1 MVDGDELL
9 QRGVGVLALRGQDD
23 DVVVADCDSTRII
36 DNVGPDGD
44 PLSPGLQLQPVR
56 AHRVVVRT
64 TRDEDDV
71 VAVLVEP
78 PADRPADR
86 PGTVNE
92 EAHRQLET
100 RLRHPSMRRLAI
112 DMFGGNT
119 GASSAVNQWASAISV
134 PSTVISPDTYRAPKP
149 IMSWCGNGHG

>member
-1 MVDGDELL
+1 MGDRRSRSPRRLVGDAVLCAHGRECGMVDGDELL
-9 QRGVGVLALRGQDD
+9 QRGLGVLALRGQDD
-23 DVVVADCDSTRII
+23 DVM
-36 DNVGPDGD
+36 
-44 PLSPGLQLQPVR
+44 
-56 AHRVVVRT
+56 
-64 TRDEDDV
+64 
-71 VAVLVEP
+71 AVLVEP

-92 EAHRQLET
+92 ETHRQMET

-112 DMFGGNT
+112 DMFDGNT